1 MPRAAKP
8 DTMGAVSLEQLTGM
22 NTRTFPI
29 ALAFFFY
36 TAATQAAAPPDASKA
51 ADSCETAVTETIKE
65 MRGRDAQDVQ
75 FNKDKRVLAPTT
87 GDDTDVKGGG
97 RYRNAAGASM
107 PFTYG
112 CAYNTKTGATSGIV
126 FRDAGGLRATEEKPW
141 QPDLASVSPEACET
155 AVAAALKT
163 KHPRVGRIAFG
174 SDSRQLRPAPAGRS
188 SLEGLGAVERAP
200 GMNLVQFTYRCE
212 FEPGNGKLVAVQTL
226 E

>member
-1 MPRAAKP
+1 
-8 DTMGAVSLEQLTGM
+8 M
-22 NTRTFPI
+22 NTRTLSLSLLAA
-29 ALAFFFY
+29 ALQLGSFAAG
-36 TAATQAAAPPDASKA
+36 AATTPPDASKA
-51 ADSCETAVTETIKE
+51 AESCEAAVIDTIKE

-75 FNKDKRVLAPTT
+75 FIKDKRLLSPTT
-87 GDDTDVKGGG
+87 GEETDVKGAG
-97 RYRNAAGASM
+97 RYRSPAGGSM

-126 FRDAGGLRATEEKPW
+126 FRDAGGLRASEEKPW
-141 QPDLASVSPEACET
+141 QPDLINVSPEACET
-155 AVAAALKT
+155 AVAAALKA

-200 GMNLVQFTYRCE
+200 GMNSVQFTYRCE
-212 FEPGNGKLVAVQTL
+212 FEPGNGKIVAVQTM